1 MKAFKVI
8 FFVLLASVFLGAAY
22 ILPMMGPKGAVD
34 TPDAD
39 KRVGEAAAKDLVV
52 KSIAIEDEYK
62 KRVGINPPKEADIR
76 LLEGAV
82 SALEEY
88 ERLSESVERVQI
100 VRLRDMRK
108 IVETF
113 RSGELHNK
121 MLSFEQKAVD
131 MEKALNYEAA
141 ADAYREAILIQSE
154 INVRYPN
161 SQYSSE
167 YKTGEMSRNI
177 KLLEARPLY
186 EETMRAEEA
195 AKAAVLAKDWQ
206 RAKTEYNI
214 AINAQHKIH
223 QNFPDLRY
231 ANHARLRSLERE
243 YDSLLSADLH
253 DRISQLLKKAQ
264 SAAKNGK
271 NMEVADCYHDA
282 IQAQKQLNKDFVNSK
297 FYSQENI
304 KNWEIQKERAL
315 SADEGALL
323 SGKYKKIQE
332 GLRSGNVADIIP
344 LIEPLL
350 YASEK
355 FKAAYPNNT
364 LIDETI
370 ILKLRY
376 LNYIKNGLA
385 EIQKTVNESL
395 HPKLYNE
402 KWNLMKC
409 EVWQDLYS
417 FVMQD
422 NPSRNKT
429 SGKNPVEFMV
439 YEDAERFCTR
449 LSWIMGRGVSLPTE
463 EIFRQAIGDTK
474 YINLNEIAWHS
485 QNSGGATREVMTRR
499 CNDLGYYDLLGNVCE
514 YLKSY
519 DGVIIKV
526 MGGGVQTS
534 TDIMLS
540 LRAEEIPQNQR
551 SRDTGFR
558 VMVERK

>member
-62 KRVGINPPKEADIR
+62 KRVGINSPKEADIR

-422 NPSRNKT
+422 NPSRNKA

>member
-39 KRVGEAAAKDLVV
+39 RRVGEAAAKDLVV

-332 GLRSGNVADIIP
+332 GLRSGNVVDIIP

-499 CNDLGYYDLLGNVCE
+499 CNDLGYYDLLGNVSE

>member
-1 MKAFKVI
+1 MKVFKVI
-8 FFVLLASVFLGAAY
+8 FFILLATVFLGAAY
-22 ILPMMGPKGAVD
+22 ILPMMGPKGASD
-34 TPDAD
+34 TPDVD
-39 KRVGEAAAKDLVV
+39 KRVSEAAAKDLVV
-52 KSIAIEDEYK
+52 KSIAVEDEYK
-62 KRVGINPPKEADIR
+62 KRVGINAPKEDDIR
-76 LLEGAV
+76 LLEGAI

-113 RSGELHNK
+113 RSNELHNK
-121 MLSFEQKAVD
+121 MLSFEQKAKE

-141 ADAYREAILIQSE
+141 ADAYREAILAQSE
-154 INVRYPN
+154 INARYPN

-186 EETMRAEEA
+186 EQTMRAEES

-206 RAKTEYNI
+206 RAKKEYSI

-231 ANHARLRSLERE
+231 ANHARLRTLERE

-253 DRISQLLKKAQ
+253 DKISAMLEKART
-264 SAAKNGK
+264 AAKNGK

-297 FYSQENI
+297 FYSEENI
-304 KNWEIQKERAL
+304 KNWEIEKERAL

-323 SGKYKKIQE
+323 SDKYNKIMS
-332 GLRSGNVADIIP
+332 GLKNGNIADIIP

-364 LIDETI
+364 VIDERI

-376 LNYIKNGLA
+376 LNYIKNGLS
-385 EIQKTVNESL
+385 EIQKTVNENL

-429 SGKNPVEFMV
+429 SGKNPAEFMV

-449 LSWIMGRGVSLPTE
+449 LSWIMGREVSLPTE

-526 MGGGVQTS
+526 IGGGVQTS

-540 LRAEEIPQNQR
+540 QRTEEVPQNQR

-558 VMVERK
+558 VMVEKK